1 MIVGGP
7 GRIDLNVDIG
17 EGFPHDEALL
27 DFATSANVCG
37 GEHAGSWELTQATV
51 ELCRSKGTRIG
62 VHPGYPDRP
71 AMGRRPML
79 IEEHSEYLKSLFG
92 QVDRFVKLARPEY
105 LKPHGAFYNQT
116 AQILPPTWVPT
127 DDRWKAL
134 IDEDPIGQV
143 LGNIPGAG
151 SLGMILRI
159 HRLPLMGLAGT
170 AHEEIAKRA
179 EVFLFREGFADRAYR
194 EDGTLVPR
202 SEPGAVYD
210 DPALV
215 RAQVLRLAAKVDS
228 ICLHGDTPDALG
240 FAELVT
246 KTLND
251 AGYEVGA

>member
-1 MIVGGP
+1 MIFGGDR
-7 GRIDLNVDIG
+7 RIDLNVDIG

-27 DFATSANVCG
+27 EFATSANVGC
-37 GEHAGSWELTQATV
+37 GEHAGSWDLTGATV
-51 ELCRSKGTRIG
+51 ELCKSKGVRVG
-62 VHPGYPDRP
+62 VHPGYPDRLS
-71 AMGRRPML
+71 MGRRPMEV
-79 IEEHSEYLKSLFG
+79 EEHSEFLKSLFD
-92 QVDRFVKLARPEY
+92 QVARFAQLVRPDY

-116 AQILPPTWVPT
+116 GQLLPPTWAPA

-134 IDEDPIGQV
+134 LKEDPIGQA
-143 LGNIPGAG
+143 LGRIPGAG

-179 EVFLFREGFADRAYR
+179 EVLLIREGFADRAYR

-202 SEPGAVYD
+202 GEPGSVYD
-210 DPALV
+210 DPDRV
-215 RAQVLRLAAKVDS
+215 RAQVLRLASAVDS

-240 FAELVT
+240 FAELVA
-246 KTLND
+246 KTLRD